1 MTLSMSTSIVIAESS
16 KLISSN
22 TSQLPDLRLTLQK
35 IYMSYI
41 VAYTIWLHLFAVIL
55 LVQSHLQMH

>member
-1 MTLSMSTSIVIAESS
+1 MTLSMSTSIVIAETS

-35 IYMSYI
+35 YMSYI